1 MTKYTSNEQYEKDK
15 VEFIADIERFAG
27 IQKMLHETCEHHEA
41 EELVNLLKQSEWVGA
56 KSQML
61 AEIYCLA
68 DDIAQDLDCNIE
80 YCSPRVNEAIGEAI
94 PKADKIME
102 LIDNG

>member
-15 VEFIADIERFAG
+15 AALIEYCESPMAKLG
-27 IQKMLHETCEHHEA
+27 YHSQQKID
-41 EELVNLLKQSEWVGA
+41 ELANLLKQSEWVGA

-68 DDIAQDLDCNIE
+68 DDIAQDLDYNNE
-80 YCSPRVNEAIGEAI
+80 YCSSRANEAIGQAI
-94 PKADKIME
+94 LKAFKIME
-102 LIDNG
+102 LIDDG